1 MLNNRGQAFSVFE
14 LMIAAIVAVAILF
27 VLLPLLPNP
36 DPVLGGPRD
45 AIGNTLA
52 SVSSGGSFTS
62 QEFTVTKDMPITSSQ
77 FSKEGFDSR
86 SLIMAVQKNLYD
98 QGGSS
103 LFELTANSDI
113 SDPTSASIVVY
124 RGNQSLALKAK
135 VICEATGT
143 LLKGTLDS
151 IDGTFYS
158 SVDDPTEH
166 CGETEFSPCCI
177 IILERK

>member
-62 QEFTVTKDMPITSSQ
+62 QEFTITKNTPITSSQ
-77 FSKEGFDSR
+77 FTKEGFDSR
-86 SLIMAVQKNLYD
+86 SIIMAVDNELDAQTGL
-98 QGGSS
+98 SS
-103 LFELTANSDI
+103 FVFSSAVAVNDPLSYTAV
-113 SDPTSASIVVY
+113 TY
-124 RGNQSLALKAK
+124 TGNQSISLKAK